1 MRYAQ
6 SYEERRSFGEA
17 LRKRRLSK
25 HLSQA
30 ALGEIIGIAGNTISQ
45 YEANGMSFSFLTAL
59 NIVDALEWSMAE
71 WEVDANAIYKDN
83 SWRRVARRGKREHAD
98 DYRT

>member
-1 MRYAQ
+1 MRYTQA
-6 SYEERRSFGEA
+6 YEERRSFGEA
-17 LRKRRLSK
+17 LRKKRLSK

-30 ALGEIIGIAGNTISQ
+30 ALGQIIGIAGNTISQ

-71 WEVDANAIYKDN
+71 WEADANAIFKDN
-83 SWRRVARRGKREHAD
+83 SWRRVQRRGKREHAD